1 MEATTKKEPKV
12 KVKGN
17 GMNGKIIVQ
26 ARKFYKEIPVVLFS
40 SEEAN
45 TLLKIVDKME
55 IEQHTFFAIKANL
68 EFIQNRWY
76 NKVYSCVK
84 SRYCA

>member
-1 MEATTKKEPKV
+1 MEVTTKKEPKV
-12 KVKGN
+12 KVNGN

-26 ARKFYKEIPVVLFS
+26 ARKFYREIPVVLFS

-55 IEQHTFFAIKANL
+55 IEQHTIFNHKGKL
-68 EFIQNRWY
+68 
-76 NKVYSCVK
+76 
-84 SRYCA
+84 

>member
-55 IEQHTFFAIKANL
+55 IEQHTFFCHKG
-68 EFIQNRWY
+68 
-76 NKVYSCVK
+76 KP
-84 SRYCA
+84 

>member
-1 MEATTKKEPKV
+1 MEVTTKKEPKV

-17 GMNGKIIVQ
+17 GMNCKIIVQ
-26 ARKFYKEIPVVLFS
+26 ARKFYREIPVVLFS

-55 IEQHTFFAIKANL
+55 IEQHTIFNHKGKL
-68 EFIQNRWY
+68 
-76 NKVYSCVK
+76 
-84 SRYCA
+84 

>member
-1 MEATTKKEPKV
+1 MEVTTKKEPKV

-26 ARKFYKEIPVVLFS
+26 ARKFYREIPVVLFS

-55 IEQHTFFAIKANL
+55 IGQHTIFNHKGKL
-68 EFIQNRWY
+68 
-76 NKVYSCVK
+76 
-84 SRYCA
+84 

>member
-1 MEATTKKEPKV
+1 MEVTTKKEPKV

-26 ARKFYKEIPVVLFS
+26 ARKFYREIPVVLFS

-45 TLLKIVDKME
+45 TLL
-55 IEQHTFFAIKANL
+55 N
-68 EFIQNRWY
+68 
-76 NKVYSCVK
+76 CG
-84 SRYCA
+84 

>member
-1 MEATTKKEPKV
+1 MEVTAKKEPKV

-26 ARKFYKEIPVVLFS
+26 ARKFYREIPVVLFS

-55 IEQHTFFAIKANL
+55 IEQHTIFNHKGKL
-68 EFIQNRWY
+68 
-76 NKVYSCVK
+76 
-84 SRYCA
+84 

>member
-1 MEATTKKEPKV
+1 MEVTTKKEPKV
-12 KVKGN
+12 RVKGN

-26 ARKFYKEIPVVLFS
+26 ARKFYREIPVVLFS

-55 IEQHTFFAIKANL
+55 IEQHTIFNHKGKL
-68 EFIQNRWY
+68 
-76 NKVYSCVK
+76 
-84 SRYCA
+84 

>member
-1 MEATTKKEPKV
+1 MEVTTKKEPKV

-26 ARKFYKEIPVVLFS
+26 ARKFYSEIPVVLFS

-55 IEQHTFFAIKANL
+55 IEQHTIFNHKGKL
-68 EFIQNRWY
+68 
-76 NKVYSCVK
+76 
-84 SRYCA
+84 

>member
-1 MEATTKKEPKV
+1 MEVTTKKEPKV

-26 ARKFYKEIPVVLFS
+26 ARKFYREIALVLFS

-55 IEQHTFFAIKANL
+55 IEQHTIFNHKGKL
-68 EFIQNRWY
+68 
-76 NKVYSCVK
+76 
-84 SRYCA
+84 

>member
-1 MEATTKKEPKV
+1 MEVTIKKEPKV

-26 ARKFYKEIPVVLFS
+26 ARKFYREIPVVLFS

-55 IEQHTFFAIKANL
+55 IEQHTIFNHKGKL
-68 EFIQNRWY
+68 
-76 NKVYSCVK
+76 
-84 SRYCA
+84 

>member
-1 MEATTKKEPKV
+1 MEVTTKKEPKV

-26 ARKFYKEIPVVLFS
+26 ARKCYRAIPVVLFS

-55 IEQHTFFAIKANL
+55 IEQHTIFNHKGKL
-68 EFIQNRWY
+68 
-76 NKVYSCVK
+76 
-84 SRYCA
+84 

>member
-1 MEATTKKEPKV
+1 MEATTKKEPKI

-17 GMNGKIIVQ
+17 GMNGKIIIQ
-26 ARKFYKEIPVVLFS
+26 AQRFYREIPVVLFS

-55 IEQHTFFAIKANL
+55 IEQHTFFTHK
-68 EFIQNRWY
+68 
-76 NKVYSCVK
+76 NKP
-84 SRYCA
+84 

>member
-1 MEATTKKEPKV
+1 MEVTTKKEAKV

-26 ARKFYKEIPVVLFS
+26 ARKFYREIPVVLFS

-55 IEQHTFFAIKANL
+55 IEQHTIFNHKGKL
-68 EFIQNRWY
+68 
-76 NKVYSCVK
+76 
-84 SRYCA
+84 

>member
-1 MEATTKKEPKV
+1 MEITTKKEPKV

-26 ARKFYKEIPVVLFS
+26 ARKFYREIPVVLFS

-55 IEQHTFFAIKANL
+55 IEQHTIFNHKGKL
-68 EFIQNRWY
+68 
-76 NKVYSCVK
+76 
-84 SRYCA
+84 

>member
-1 MEATTKKEPKV
+1 MEVTTKKEPKV

-26 ARKFYKEIPVVLFS
+26 ARKFYREIPVVLFS
-40 SEEAN
+40 SVEAN

-55 IEQHTFFAIKANL
+55 IEQHTIFNHKGKL
-68 EFIQNRWY
+68 
-76 NKVYSCVK
+76 
-84 SRYCA
+84 

>member
-26 ARKFYKEIPVVLFS
+26 ARKFYREIPVVLFS

-45 TLLKIVDKME
+45 ALLKIVDKME
-55 IEQHTFFAIKANL
+55 IEQRTFMTHRDKL
-68 EFIQNRWY
+68 
-76 NKVYSCVK
+76 
-84 SRYCA
+84 

>member
-1 MEATTKKEPKV
+1 MEVTTKKEPKV

-26 ARKFYKEIPVVLFS
+26 ARKFYREIPVVLFS

-45 TLLKIVDKME
+45 TFLKIVDKME
-55 IEQHTFFAIKANL
+55 IEQHTIFNHKGKL
-68 EFIQNRWY
+68 
-76 NKVYSCVK
+76 
-84 SRYCA
+84 

>member
-1 MEATTKKEPKV
+1 MEVTTKKEPKV

-26 ARKFYKEIPVVLFS
+26 ARKFYREIPAVLFS

-55 IEQHTFFAIKANL
+55 IEQHTIFNHKGKL
-68 EFIQNRWY
+68 
-76 NKVYSCVK
+76 
-84 SRYCA
+84 

>member
-1 MEATTKKEPKV
+1 MEVTTKKEPKV

-26 ARKFYKEIPVVLFS
+26 ARKFYREIPVVLFS

-55 IEQHTFFAIKANL
+55 IEQHTIFNHKGKL
-68 EFIQNRWY
+68 
-76 NKVYSCVK
+76 
-84 SRYCA
+84 

>member
-1 MEATTKKEPKV
+1 MEVTTKKEPKV

-26 ARKFYKEIPVVLFS
+26 ARKFYREIPVVLFS
-40 SEEAN
+40 SEESN

-55 IEQHTFFAIKANL
+55 IEQHTIFNHKGKL
-68 EFIQNRWY
+68 
-76 NKVYSCVK
+76 
-84 SRYCA
+84 

>member
-1 MEATTKKEPKV
+1 MEVTTKKEPTV

-26 ARKFYKEIPVVLFS
+26 ARKFYREIPVVLFS

-55 IEQHTFFAIKANL
+55 IEQHTIFNHKGKL
-68 EFIQNRWY
+68 
-76 NKVYSCVK
+76 
-84 SRYCA
+84 

>member
-1 MEATTKKEPKV
+1 MEVKTKKEPKV

-26 ARKFYKEIPVVLFS
+26 ARKFYREIPVVLFS

-55 IEQHTFFAIKANL
+55 IEQHTIFNHKGKL
-68 EFIQNRWY
+68 
-76 NKVYSCVK
+76 
-84 SRYCA
+84 

>member
-1 MEATTKKEPKV
+1 MEVTTKKEPKV

-26 ARKFYKEIPVVLFS
+26 ARKFYREIPVVLFS

-45 TLLKIVDKME
+45 SLLKIVDKME
-55 IEQHTFFAIKANL
+55 IEQHTIFNHKGKL
-68 EFIQNRWY
+68 
-76 NKVYSCVK
+76 
-84 SRYCA
+84 

>member
-1 MEATTKKEPKV
+1 MEVTTKKEPKV

-26 ARKFYKEIPVVLFS
+26 TRKFYREIPVVLFS

-55 IEQHTFFAIKANL
+55 IEQHTIFNHKGKL
-68 EFIQNRWY
+68 
-76 NKVYSCVK
+76 
-84 SRYCA
+84 

>member
-1 MEATTKKEPKV
+1 MEVTTKKEPKV

-26 ARKFYKEIPVVLFS
+26 ARKFYREIPVVLFS

-45 TLLKIVDKME
+45 TLLKIVDKMD
-55 IEQHTFFAIKANL
+55 IEQHTIFNHKGKL
-68 EFIQNRWY
+68 
-76 NKVYSCVK
+76 
-84 SRYCA
+84 

>member
-1 MEATTKKEPKV
+1 MEVTTKKEPKV

-26 ARKFYKEIPVVLFS
+26 ARKFYREIPVVLFS

-45 TLLKIVDKME
+45 TLLKIVEKME
-55 IEQHTFFAIKANL
+55 IEQHTIFNHKGKL
-68 EFIQNRWY
+68 
-76 NKVYSCVK
+76 
-84 SRYCA
+84 

>member
-1 MEATTKKEPKV
+1 MEVTTKKEPKV

-26 ARKFYKEIPVVLFS
+26 ARKFYREIPVVLFS

-55 IEQHTFFAIKANL
+55 IEQHTILTIKANFNYTQCL
-68 EFIQNRWY
+68 VQ
-76 NKVYSCVK
+76 
-84 SRYCA
+84 